1 MQGTEKQKALAT
13 LIKAEAVQSIAAA
26 GLLAPHFRE
35 ACTALSEA
43 VEAITDSSW
52 IISNRYNLGL
62 KTGFI
67 YGTDRPTIT
76 AQEVSYHQLLR
87 NEHWRN
93 PYLRKGTSSF
103 TKEHQIALKAMF
115 QEAWRLE
122 RISPEVIQ

>member
-13 LIKAEAVQSIAAA
+13 LIKAESVQSIAAA
-26 GLLAPHFRE
+26 ELSAPQFRE
-35 ACTALSEA
+35 ACTALAEA

-52 IISNRYNLGL
+52 IISNRHNLGL

-76 AQEVSYHQLLR
+76 AQEVSWHQLLR

-93 PYLRKGTSSF
+93 PYLREGTPGCV
-103 TKEHQIALKAMF
+103 AA
-115 QEAWRLE
+115 
-122 RISPEVIQ
+122 